1 MLFRSHRYPVF
12 PFNSLSLRRFHGL
25 RLRLPED
32 SAVRVTST
40 AGGLL
45 SDFRQRTGR
54 ISMRA
59 ARLAAA
65 VACACGLS
73 ACASMS
79 EKMATDM
86 SQNSL
91 IGLPATAPARPEA
104 PPAFPAVHDIPP
116 PRGNSVLS
124 NTEQVRMEEELVA
137 ARDQLNGTAARNAAD
152 KAKKAKKDGA
162 AVIPDRKSTRLNSS
176 HIPLSRM
183 PSSA

>member
-1 MLFRSHRYPVF
+1 
-12 PFNSLSLRRFHGL
+12 
-25 RLRLPED
+25 
-32 SAVRVTST
+32 
-40 AGGLL
+40 
-45 SDFRQRTGR
+45 
-54 ISMRA
+54 MRA
-59 ARLAAA
+59 TRLAAA

-137 ARDQLNGTAARNAAD
+137 ARDQLNGTAARTIIARFVALHGGD
-152 KAKKAKKDGA
+152 FPTPEQVLATPIERMRACGYSAGKVASIRDIAEKA
-162 AVIPDRKSTRLNSS
+162 DRKSTRLNSS
-176 HIPLSRM
+176 HT
-183 PSSA
+183 

>member
-1 MLFRSHRYPVF
+1 
-12 PFNSLSLRRFHGL
+12 
-25 RLRLPED
+25 
-32 SAVRVTST
+32 
-40 AGGLL
+40 
-45 SDFRQRTGR
+45 
-54 ISMRA
+54 MRA

-91 IGLPATAPARPEA
+91 IGLPATAPVRPEA

-162 AVIPDRKSTRLNSS
+162 AVIPAA
-176 HIPLSRM
+176 SRTIY
-183 PSSA
+183 